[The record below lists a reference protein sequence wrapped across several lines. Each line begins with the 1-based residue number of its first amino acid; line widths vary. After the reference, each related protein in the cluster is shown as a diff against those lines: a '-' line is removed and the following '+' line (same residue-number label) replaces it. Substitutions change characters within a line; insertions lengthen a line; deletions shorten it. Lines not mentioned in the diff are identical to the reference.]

1 MQVLPECVVEI
12 KPSSYVLVLGG
23 GTGGKTDMMDLRVK
37 VTRSNIRRFTDILP
51 LLLPVARS
59 EFKHFTFSIETAVDI
74 DLMLIDTDGNYSKSA
89 DLSAKVLQIKVD
101 GDLMTFSVKGIEYA
115 NTLPVAAY
123 VEQISTMFKL
133 FGSSDI
139 TNLRPGVGT
148 ARHNAETFRVLGIEN
163 TGGYYAPFTL
173 ATFRNGFCIVGA
185 YQFTPASKIHQRV
198 QHGIPL
204 KYLIRGKDGVWV
216 QHHTAPFN
224 GSKLVADTN
233 EFTVF

>member
-1 MQVLPECVVEI
+1 MQVLNDCVVEI
-12 KPSSYVLVLGG
+12 KPASYVLVLGG
-23 GTGGKTDMMDLRVK
+23 GENGKTDIMDLRVK

-51 LLLPVARS
+51 LLLPTARS

-74 DLMLIDTDGNYSKSA
+74 DLMLIDVDGRYNKSV

-101 GDLMTFSVKGIEYA
+101 GDLMTFYVKGVEYA
-115 NTLPVAAY
+115 NTLPVASY
-123 VEQISTMFKL
+123 VEQINTMFKL
-133 FGSSDI
+133 FGSSDV
-139 TNLRPGVGT
+139 TNLRSGVGT
-148 ARHNAETFRVLGIEN
+148 ARHQSQTFRVLGVEN
-163 TGGYYAPFTL
+163 TGYYAPFTL
-173 ATFRNGFCIVGA
+173 ATFRGDFCIIGA
-185 YQFTPASKIHQRV
+185 YHFTPASKIHQRV

-204 KYLIRGKDGVWV
+204 KYLIKNKDGIWT